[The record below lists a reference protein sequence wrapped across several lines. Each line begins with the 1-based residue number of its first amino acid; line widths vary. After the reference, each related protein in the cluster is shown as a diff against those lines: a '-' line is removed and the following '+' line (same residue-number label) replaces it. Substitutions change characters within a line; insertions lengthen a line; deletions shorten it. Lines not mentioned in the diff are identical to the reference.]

1 MKRSAALAVALA
13 ALLAGC
19 GLGSGKG
26 AEGVSVVVTRD
37 FGVRSV
43 GSARVAKTPGSETVM
58 RFLQRKFTVRTRYG
72 GGFVQAIDG
81 LSGGSEGGRPVDW
94 FYYVNGIEAD
104 QGAAAT
110 KLHAGDRV
118 WWDRHD
124 WGAARGVPA
133 VVGSFPEPFRS
144 GAEGKRLPT
153 QIACTDDAGR
163 RLRRGQV
170 PARRRGHQDRL
181 VRLRHGR
188 RDGDAARPRRPVVE
202 PARRPR
208 RPAHRAGPRD
218 ERRVRHLLGRGAP
231 PDRSRRPRPRR
242 RPPGRRRRSRR
253 GHAPARPAADVGR
266 HGDRR
271 RGSSG
276 RRRAL
281 CGRTCCATAS
291 RWPSRDRARFPC
303 RSGPRGR
310 CRDLPPARHAA
321 ARRPRRRPAARTA
334 RALATISLLASSPFV
349 LVAALVAVVA
359 AGAAAGVGRELR
371 RAAWIARS
379 PRPARGDHQPDRRP
393 QRAHRRGSRSGPSPG
408 SASWTSRSR
417 RWSTGSCSGCAP
429 SS

>member
-1 MKRSAALAVALA
+1 VTRSARLAVALA

-153 QIACTDDAGR
+153 QIACTDDAGAACAEAKSRLAAVGIKIASSAFGTGGGTETLRVLVGPWSSLRADPVARRIEQGPGTSGVFATFSGEGR
-163 RLRRGQV
+163 RLTVLDDRGRGG
-170 PARRRGHQDRL
+170 ARLGAGGGL
-181 VRLRHGR
+181 VAATRLREQQPTWVVTGT
-188 RDGDAARPRRPVVE
+188 DAA
-202 PARRPR
+202 
-208 RPAHRAGPRD
+208 
-218 ERRVRHLLGRGAP
+218 GA
-231 PDRSRRPRPRR
+231 
-242 RPPGRRRRSRR
+242 
-253 GHAPARPAADVGR
+253 
-266 HGDRR
+266 
-271 RGSSG
+271 
-276 RRRAL
+276 L
-281 CGRTCCATAS
+281 
-291 RWPSRDRARFPC
+291 
-303 RSGPRGR
+303 
-310 CRDLPPARHAA
+310 AA
-321 ARRPRRRPAARTA
+321 ARALRENVLRNRF
-334 RALATISLLASSPFV
+334 ALAVEGSSSLPV
-349 LVAALVAVVA
+349 P
-359 AGAAAGVGRELR
+359 VGPE
-371 RAAWIARS
+371 
-379 PRPARGDHQPDRRP
+379 
-393 QRAHRRGSRSGPSPG
+393 GPVS
-408 SASWTSRSR
+408 
-417 RWSTGSCSGCAP
+417 
-429 SS
+429 